1 METARSVIPDIDPN
15 SLLVGMI
22 AGAVG
27 IGYLAYGKKESKLT
41 PAICGVLLMV
51 YPYFIDNIWALLLVG
66 VALAAAPFVIRE

>member
-1 METARSVIPDIDPN
+1 MLDINPN

-27 IGYLAYGKKESKLT
+27 VGYLAYGKKQSRLT

-51 YPYFIDNIWALLLVG
+51 YPYFTDNIWVLLFVG
-66 VALAAAPFVIRE
+66 VALVVAPFIVKE